1 MADTQDDTERSWID
15 EAFDDRR
22 PPTRRMAGSSKA
34 AIGCGCFLAIL
45 LMVIIGVLGLMG
57 ALSLSKTV

>member
-15 EAFDDRR
+15 EAFDEKC
-22 PPTRRMAGSSKA
+22 PPARRMAGSSKA
-34 AIGCGCFLAIL
+34 AIGCGCMLAIL
-45 LMVIIGVLGLMG
+45 LLVIIGVLGLMG